1 MKLFDFDNRKVIPS
15 PEALLIKEFK
25 DIYDAD
31 KSKDKKIALEEL
43 AYIVYMSDYKS
54 PYKNKTEDVRADYVI
69 KDIITTKGWKESP
82 LVKAGIEKYKDLHK
96 TQSMQLVESIQ
107 FGLSQ
112 INLYFRNNAT
122 NLATDSEGKV
132 MEKYLTNVKKAEELL
147 GAMDRLEKRVEE
159 EKIAEMKLKGGGS
172 ISKWEV
178 RNKR

>member
-1 MKLFDFDNRKVIPS
+1 MKLFDFDNRRVIPS

-43 AYIVYMSDYKS
+43 AYVVYMSDYKS

-69 KDIITTKGWKESP
+69 KDVITTKGWKESA
-82 LVKAGIEKYKDLHK
+82 LTKAGMEKYKELHK
-96 TQSMQLVESIQ
+96 TPSMQLVESIQ

-122 NLATDSEGKV
+122 ALADDVEGKV
-132 MEKYLTNVKKAEELL
+132 MEKYLANAKKAEELL
-147 GAMDRLEKRVEE
+147 VTMDRLEKRVEDE
-159 EKIAEMKLKGGGS
+159 MSVGKIGRGGRT
-172 ISKWEV
+172 INPRELPK
-178 RNKR
+178 KR